1 MRHYE
6 QAAAGCVP
14 CFRDLERKP
23 ASCAPHGLD
32 ATNCVPYSDPAALLR
47 RIEAM
52 GDDEYASLRAGALD
66 WARRNTTRVR
76 ATEFLRAI
84 GR

>member
-1 MRHYE
+1 
-6 QAAAGCVP
+6 
-14 CFRDLERKP
+14 
-23 ASCAPHGLD
+23 
-32 ATNCVPYSDPAALLR
+32 VPYSDPRELLR

-52 GDDEYASLRAGALD
+52 GDDEYASLRAGALA

-76 ATEFLRAI
+76 AQEFLRAI

>member
-14 CFRDLERKP
+14 CFRDLARKP
-23 ASCAPHGLD
+23 ETCAPHGLD
-32 ATNCVPYSDPAALLR
+32 ATNCVPYDDPRELLR
-47 RIEAM
+47 RIERM
-52 GDDEYASLRAGALD
+52 GDDEYESLRAGALA

-76 ATEFLRAI
+76 ATEFLGAL